1 MASCASA
8 ESHQCFDALIKL
20 TYAPALSLSF
30 IIMVLWACVPSTR
43 RLGVS
48 HIPFSFPIL
57 AASIAP
63 PPPYHSTYFLDISNV
78 SSLLMRIRRVSPLI
92 ESMKANPNTQRI
104 DIERQSTKDTIQI
117 CKTCCFTCH
126 IFTNDKMM
134 PHDELTLFISRSK
147 WKFLLEC

>member
-1 MASCASA
+1 MLRPS
-8 ESHQCFDALIKL
+8 
-20 TYAPALSLSF
+20 LSLLL
-30 IIMVLWACVPSTR
+30 LWYCERVFHQ
-43 RLGVS
+43 LGGLVC
-48 HIPFSFPIL
+48 HIFHFLFPFWPLLS
-57 AASIAP
+57 P